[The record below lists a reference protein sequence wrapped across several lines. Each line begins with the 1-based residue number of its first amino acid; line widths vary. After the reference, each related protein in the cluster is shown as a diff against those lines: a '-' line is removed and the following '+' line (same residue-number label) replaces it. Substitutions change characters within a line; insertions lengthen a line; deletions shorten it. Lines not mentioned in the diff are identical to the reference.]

1 MALVVKDRVKET
13 TTTTGTGTVTLG
25 GAVSGFQTFTSVLSN
40 ADTTYYAIVHTAN
53 GTDEWEVG
61 LGTYSGTNTLARTTV
76 LSSSN
81 SGSATNF
88 SAGTKFVF
96 ITLPASVAAHLDP
109 ASNDHDL
116 NSIISFGNHDTDDLS
131 EGSTNLYFTN
141 ARADARVAAS
151 TAFDAAGSAVALA
164 IALG

>member
-1 MALVVKDRVKET
+1 MALVLKDRVRET
-13 TTTTGTGTVTLG
+13 TTTTGTSSLTLG
-25 GAVSGFQTFTSVLSN
+25 GASATFDTFASVMSTN
-40 ADTTYYAIVHTAN
+40 DTTYYAIVNTAN
-53 GTDEWEVG
+53 GVDEWEVG

-81 SGSATNF
+81 GGSATNF

-96 ITLPASVAAHLDP
+96 ITLPASVAAPLDP
-109 ASNDHDL
+109 ASGDHDL
-116 NSIISFGNHDTDDLS
+116 ASIITFGNHDTDNLS
-131 EGSTNLYFTN
+131 EGSSNLYFTN

-151 TAFDAAGSAVALA
+151 TAFEPAGTAVALA

>member
-1 MALVVKDRVKET
+1 MCIRDR
-13 TTTTGTGTVTLG
+13 
-25 GAVSGFQTFTSVLSN
+25 
-40 ADTTYYAIVHTAN
+40 
-53 GTDEWEVG
+53 
-61 LGTYSGTNTLARTTV
+61 GTYSGTNTLARTTV

-81 SGSATNF
+81 GGSATNF

-109 ASNDHDL
+109 GSSDHDL
-116 NSIISFGNHDTDDLS
+116 ASIISFGNHDTDNLS
-131 EGSTNLYFTN
+131 EGSSNLYFTN

>member
-1 MALVVKDRVKET
+1 MV
-13 TTTTGTGTVTLG
+13 
-25 GAVSGFQTFTSVLSN
+25 
-40 ADTTYYAIVHTAN
+40 
-53 GTDEWEVG
+53 TDEWEVG
-61 LGTYSGTNTLARTTV
+61 LGTYSGTNTLTRTTV